1 MVCGLKKKCG
11 EKERDV
17 LCVKRMG
24 VEEKILQLYVPVLI
38 VINNIY
44 MICTATREVLSFWL
58 LAFGT
63 YQLF

>member
-44 MICTATREVLSFWL
+44 I
-58 LAFGT
+58 
-63 YQLF
+63 

>member
-24 VEEKILQLYVPVLI
+24 VEEKILQLYVIIPVL
-38 VINNIY
+38 
-44 MICTATREVLSFWL
+44 M
-58 LAFGT
+58 
-63 YQLF
+63 